1 MNQDSA
7 SFAHDDN
14 KAKLLRMAREIADF
28 FHAYPHDQAVESIAG
43 HINKFWTPKMREDFL
58 AAAAEPGLNL
68 PPLVSAAREK
78 VKRRKTG

>member
-1 MNQDSA
+1 MNEDSHE
-7 SFAHDDN
+7 FAHDDN

-28 FHAYPHDQAVESIAG
+28 FRAYPQDQAVESIAG

-58 AAAAEPGLNL
+58 AAAAEPGRSL

-78 VKRRKTG
+78 IKRRKIE